1 MLRAPGLDAVLQT
14 EGHEGSREGQSPC
27 VLFLSREQPSFF
39 ILNRVTVSQ
48 WCHCATALLNVGA
61 ESGEEV
67 GRLRGIRGRRW
78 VGGLESWARR
88 NSEVQKGQVWSPTC
102 GDAPLQV
109 RD

>member
-1 MLRAPGLDAVLQT
+1 MQYSRRRVTRAAERDNP
-14 EGHEGSREGQSPC
+14 R

-48 WCHCATALLNVGA
+48 WCHCVNVGA

-88 NSEVQKGQVWSPTC
+88 NSEVQKGQLWSPTC

-109 RD
+109 RG